1 MNNIHSSAVVSPKA
15 ELGDGI
21 TIGPHAV
28 IEESVIIGHGTSIG
42 SSALLAPGAII
53 GQNVRISHGAVIGT
67 NPQDLKFGGEITQAK
82 IGDNTVV
89 REYVTIN
96 RGTKAHGETSVGRDC
111 FIMAYAHVAHD
122 CIVGNN
128 VILANSVNMAGHVE
142 IHDWA
147 TIGGVVPIH
156 QFVKIGAHCM
166 VGGGFR
172 VPQDIC
178 PFSLVGGYPLKVV
191 GLNSIGLRRRGFA
204 IDRIRIL
211 ERAFKFLFFSGLN
224 TSQAIERINAEVEKT
239 ADIQL
244 VLEFIA
250 RSDRGI
256 IK

>member
-1 MNNIHSSAVVSPKA
+1 MKTIHPSAIVSAKA
-15 ELGDGI
+15 EIGDDV
-21 TIGPHAV
+21 TIGPNAILEDNV
-28 IEESVIIGHGTSIG
+28 VVGDGSIIASSVLLASGASIG
-42 SSALLAPGAII
+42 M
-53 GQNVRISHGAVIGT
+53 NVQISHGAVIGT
-67 NPQDLKFGGEITQAK
+67 KPQDLKFGGEITRAI
-82 IGDNTVV
+82 IGDNTVI

-147 TIGGVVPIH
+147 TVGGVVPIH

-178 PFSLVGGYPLKVV
+178 PFALVGGYPLKVV
-191 GLNSIGLRRRGFA
+191 GINSIGLRRRGFS

-211 ERAFKFLFFSGLN
+211 EQAFKILFFSGLN
-224 TSQAIERINAEVEKT
+224 TSQALERIRQEVEQT
-239 ADIQL
+239 PDVEL
-244 VLEFIA
+244 VLDFIA
-250 RSDRGI
+250 KSDRGI